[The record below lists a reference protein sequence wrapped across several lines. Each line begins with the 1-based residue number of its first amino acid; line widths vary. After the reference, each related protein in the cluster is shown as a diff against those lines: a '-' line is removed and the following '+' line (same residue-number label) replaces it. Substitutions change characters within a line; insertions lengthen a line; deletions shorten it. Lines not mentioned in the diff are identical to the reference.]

1 MLENFLINYFLSFAN
16 FRYFL
21 GVDKFPTI
29 FLGLP
34 IFGSWNALNEEH
46 TELKNI
52 KLVVFIFI
60 ESLAN
65 SIRLLNGTVFLQV
78 ATADMRYFEWS
89 KLCMSLGFRIP
100 ILSREVEYLF

>member
-1 MLENFLINYFLSFAN
+1 M
-16 FRYFL
+16 

-46 TELKNI
+46 TVLKNI
-52 KLVVFIFI
+52 KSVVFIFT
-60 ESLAN
+60 ETLAN

-78 ATADMRYFEWS
+78 VTTDTRYFEWS

-100 ILSREVEYLF
+100 VLSREVEYLF